1 MLPAYCPALHIVP
14 SGVCFFGTI
23 RTADRFLKLWL
34 FQNFNDLGDIKEMVG
49 AGVNQAGGHASSDRV
64 FFIPTCSFFFDRAGG

>member
-23 RTADRFLKLWL
+23 RTADRSMKLWL
-34 FQNFNDLGDIKEMVG
+34 FQNCNYLGDIKKMVG

-64 FFIPTCSFFFDRAGG
+64 FFNTDVFLFF